1 MPQVRFLGPHYETR
15 SAGKDVVFPRAQW
28 IEVSQ
33 EWMDVNRFHMGENFE
48 IEGDEAPTHDDG
60 DGIPDSGWRRPDI
73 ITWLEEQNVSL
84 GLGYKTKSA
93 LLGLVEQHLNP
104 PAPEPVVEVAEPE
117 EEVVEELVEEVIE
130 EVIEEPVEE
139 EAEIIEE

>member
-1 MPQVRFLGPHYETR
+1 MPQVKFLGPHYETR

-28 IEVSQ
+28 VEVSQ

-73 ITWLEEQNVSL
+73 IAWLGEQDVSL
-84 GLGYKTKSA
+84 GLGYKTKTA
-93 LLGLVEQHLNP
+93 LLGIVEEHLNR

-117 EEVVEELVEEVIE
+117 EVIEEIVEEIVE